1 MCAYLDGPEETSCVE
16 RRLQAPVGTK
26 NFTLLCYTRSNPEA
40 NVTWKAKDEAPRSG
54 ISVLNT
60 VS

>member
-1 MCAYLDGPEETSCVE
+1 MCAFSDSPEETDCAE
-16 RRLQAPVGTK
+16 TRLQAPVGTR
-26 NFTLLCYTRSNPEA
+26 NFTLLCYTRSNPQA
-40 NVTWKAKDEAPRSG
+40 DITWKANDEAPRSG